1 LLTRED
7 DEGIRAYF
15 THELASVAINNQDPD
30 VSVMLSSVRKF
41 LRTVKADRIKHQEE
55 WDNYKILRNTTQAL
69 AAPRESKNKAQIRKK
84 LLKQSSC
91 LKMFFATYW
100 ISNFK
105 Y

>member
-1 LLTRED
+1 
-7 DEGIRAYF
+7 
-15 THELASVAINNQDPD
+15 
-30 VSVMLSSVRKF
+30 MLSSVRKF

-69 AAPRESKNKAQIRKK
+69 AAPRELKNKAQIRKK